1 MFKNKIWVEEGF
13 QTSVNIAYDLNNEN
27 KIKSFIPT
35 IASMDVIEEVL
46 LSTSASSTSR
56 SRILIGAY
64 GKGKSHI
71 ILVLMSLLFRKKIEL
86 FDTLLNRIKSYNLNL
101 YNYAVNYIE
110 SDKRLLPI
118 IIGGSSASLTQSFL
132 GALQQSLKQEGLLK
146 LMPETNFMSAIKTI
160 ELWKNSYPETYR
172 KFEELIDVSMDDFI
186 LSLKEFDLLTYEQF
200 NKLFPRLTSGAT
212 FNPFLNVDVV
222 NLYEDVANKLKD
234 YGYDGIY
241 IIYDE
246 FSKYLESSI
255 DNATISDIKLLQDFA
270 EKCDRSGEKQMHL
283 MLISHKDISNY
294 IDKKLPKEK
303 VDGWRGVSGRF
314 KHINLHNNF
323 SQMYEIMATVIKKDK
338 RSWSLFT
345 KKNQMHFRNLMDRFK
360 TNNLFDNFD
369 LNTAIMDCYPL
380 HPISTFILPRLSEK
394 VAQNERTLFTFL
406 SSDNKYTLNEFLRKS
421 NTEFPIL
428 TPDYIYDYF
437 EPLFRKEVYT
447 SDIYKI
453 YSLTSKVLRRLDSD
467 SLSSR
472 IIKTIALIYMVEQF
486 EKLPPTH
493 SIIVD
498 AYIEIVPDILEIN
511 NTLKELIEKECIVYL
526 KKSNGYLKIK
536 ESSGVDIFSEIK
548 KVIEKSE
555 ANISVKKI
563 LNETHLDSYMYPTA
577 YNDEME
583 ITRYFDFKFI
593 DSEEFYAVENW
604 ERKIENIDSVGVVYA
619 IIPKDL
625 ADIKNIR
632 ANITSNDYGHS
643 RLLFVLP
650 KVFIDIEKIVYEYY
664 AVQQL
669 KTNAVDDE
677 LLFDEYDIILEDL
690 EEVISKFIG
699 RYTRPEMNESEY
711 FYNGEKMAFKRKAHI
726 STKLS
731 EICFETYPHTP
742 VINNETI
749 NKDIITTAA
758 LNSRNKVISGLL
770 ENNLDVNLGL
780 RGTGQDISFMRSTLI
795 RTGILLDEEKNPKL
809 TLSPSDDKIRE
820 LLLIIQNFFNKSSTT
835 EGKNFKELYDTL
847 TLPEYGYGIKK
858 GVIPIYI
865 AVVMHSFKK
874 YMVVKTKDNEINIS
888 VDLINSINE
897 NPEKFTVYMEDWSEE
912 KTNYIELLADLFSD
926 YIIERE
932 KDYNTFSY
940 VVLAM
945 SRWYMDLPKYARTLK
960 SIYKGKAS
968 NQDSKLN
975 KSQMKFINSLKNPD
989 INAREYL
996 FKDLVK
1002 IFGYAEFSIN
1012 IVNDVKNAKLQ
1023 FDNAK
1028 TELINQLITDVK
1040 IIFSGTSNNINAT
1053 LSSVIKDYTE
1063 SLKPQTLI
1071 HLYPNGEDKILSL
1084 MKVISN
1090 DDVMFIEKL
1099 GKTVT
1104 DLRIND
1110 WNRETITAFITEL
1123 ERIKQSIEEFD
1134 RDVTISN
1141 INTENNIQGYR
1152 ISFPDEDGNE
1162 IVKTFD
1168 KIEYSNR
1175 AKLLYNE
1182 IANALEEMGQS
1193 ISEGEKRQILMSFI
1207 EKMC

>member
-1 MFKNKIWVEEGF
+1 M
-13 QTSVNIAYDLNNEN
+13 IALE
-27 KIKSFIPT
+27 
-35 IASMDVIEEVL
+35 
-46 LSTSASSTSR
+46 
-56 SRILIGAY
+56 
-64 GKGKSHI
+64 
-71 ILVLMSLLFRKKIEL
+71 
-86 FDTLLNRIKSYNLNL
+86 
-101 YNYAVNYIE
+101 
-110 SDKRLLPI
+110 
-118 IIGGSSASLTQSFL
+118 
-132 GALQQSLKQEGLLK
+132 QSLKHEDLLN
-146 LMPETNFMSAIKTI
+146 LMPKTNFMSAITTI
-160 ELWKNSYPETYR
+160 ELWENSYPETYR
-172 KFEELIDVSMDDFI
+172 KFGESIDVNIDEFI
-186 LSLKEFDLLTYEQF
+186 LSLKEFDVLAYEHF
-200 NKLFPRLTSGAT
+200 NELFPKLTSGAI
-212 FNPFLNVDVV
+212 FNPFVNVDVV
-222 NLYEDVANKLKD
+222 ELYEDVANKLKE
-234 YGYDGIY
+234 YGYNGIY

-270 EKCDRSGEKQMHL
+270 EKCDRSGEQQMHL

-294 IDKKLPKEK
+294 IDNKLPKEK

-323 SQMYEIMATVIKKDK
+323 SQMYEIMATVIKKDNK
-338 RSWSLFT
+338 FWSQFTEKNKICFRS
-345 KKNQMHFRNLMDRFK
+345 LMDRYK
-360 TNNLFDNFD
+360 ENNLFDNFD

-437 EPLFRKEVYT
+437 EPLFRKEIYT

-453 YSLTSKVLRRLDSD
+453 YSLTSKVLRRLEND
-467 SLSSR
+467 SLSSK

-493 SIIVD
+493 SMIVD
-498 AYIEIVPDILEIN
+498 AYIETVPDILEIN
-511 NTLKELIEKECIVYL
+511 NTLKELIEKDCIVYL
-526 KKSNGYLKIK
+526 KRSNGYLKIK

-548 KVIEKSE
+548 KVIEKNE
-555 ANISVKKI
+555 ENISVKKI

-604 ERKIENIDSVGVVYA
+604 ERKIESFDSVGVVYA

-625 ADIKNIR
+625 VDIKNIR
-632 ANITSNDYGHS
+632 ANITSDNNGHS

-650 KVFIDIEKIVYEYY
+650 KTFIDIGKIVYEYY
-664 AVQQL
+664 AVEQL

-677 LLFDEYDIILEDL
+677 MLFDEYDIILEDL

-711 FYNGEKMAFKRKAHI
+711 FYKGKKMPFKRKAHI

-731 EICFETYPHTP
+731 EICYETYPHTP

-809 TLSPSDDKIRE
+809 TLSPSDDKIRK
-820 LLLIIQNFFNKSSTT
+820 LLIIIQNFFTESSNV
-835 EGKNFKELYDTL
+835 EGKNFKELYDML
-847 TLPEYGYGIKK
+847 ILPQYGYGIKK

-888 VDLINSINE
+888 VDLLNSINE
-897 NPEKFTVYMEDWSEE
+897 TPEKFTVYLEDWSEE
-912 KTNYIELLADLFSD
+912 KTNYIEMLSELFSD

-940 VVLAM
+940 VVFAM

-960 SIYKGKAS
+960 AIYKGKNAS
-968 NQDSKLN
+968 GDLKLS

-1002 IFGYAEFSIN
+1002 IFDYSEFSIN
-1012 IVNDVKNAKLQ
+1012 IVDNLKSAKLQ

-1028 TELINQLITDVK
+1028 TELIKQLIIDVK
-1040 IIFSGTSNNINAT
+1040 IIFSRTSNNINAS
-1053 LSSVIKDYTE
+1053 LSSVIKDYIE
-1063 SLKPQTLI
+1063 SLKSQTLI

-1084 MKVISN
+1084 MKTISN
-1090 DDVMFIEKL
+1090 DEVMFIERL
-1099 GKTVT
+1099 GKAVT

-1110 WNRETITAFITEL
+1110 WNRETVTIFITEL
-1123 ERIKQSIEEFD
+1123 ESFKKSIEEFD
-1134 RDVTISN
+1134 RNVTISN
-1141 INTENNIQGYR
+1141 INTGNNTQGYK
-1152 ISFPDEDGNE
+1152 ISFLDENGNE

-1193 ISEGEKRQILMSFI
+1193 ISEGEKRQILMAFI